1 VNRCSRA
8 DAELRFAAGDSRPGC
23 QIIQC

>member
-23 QIIQC
+23 RVIQC